1 MVRLVF
7 RPYTQVR
14 RTICTSVSLRAS
26 TRVSSGFASLRHSSP
41 SFGSRRA
48 RSNSNPSQKVGVG
61 RRCAPLAETRGAPA
75 RQLPCA
81 SRVSAP
87 VDSRARRTPWS
98 VFQDGSDGEPAG
110 RRLGRAGAR
119 GHAARARAAAS
130 AAPTASP
137 RAGSTA
143 RASAA
148 GAARVGPRP
157 EPSGGPREASFR
169 IRPGRIAGPHP
180 LPSRQ
185 FQALFDSLF
194 KVLFIFPSRYLFAIG
209 LSPVFSLGRNSPP
222 DWGCIPK
229 QPDSPTAPRGAAGS
243 GPDGALTLSGA
254 PFQGTWARSVAE
266 DASADYNSGG
276 GAARFPS
283 WALPGSLAVTR
294 GILVSFFSSAYL
306 YA

>member
-26 TRVSSGFASLRHSSP
+26 TRVSSGFALLRHSSP
-41 SFGSRRA
+41 SFGSRQA
-48 RSNSNPSQKVGVG
+48 CSHSNLSQKIRVG
-61 RRCAPLAETRGAPA
+61 RWCTPKGSHLSVSLRLHGFATHRLARM
-75 RQLPCA
+75 LD
-81 SRVSAP
+81 SLVRVSRRVGWGARRPLQRSAP
-87 VDSRARRTPWS
+87 RDTPQGARAKAVGRPRRHRRHRRPRSCPAAQPTTVHAPSRAADQQKP
-98 VFQDGSDGEPAG
+98 
-110 RRLGRAGAR
+110 
-119 GHAARARAAAS
+119 
-130 AAPTASP
+130 
-137 RAGSTA
+137 
-143 RASAA
+143 
-148 GAARVGPRP
+148 
-157 EPSGGPREASFR
+157 FR

-209 LSPVFSLGRNSPP
+209 LLPIFSLGWNLPP
-222 DWGCIPK
+222 DLGCIPK
-229 QPDSPTAPRGAAGS
+229 QPDSLTAPRGATGS
-243 GPDGALTLSGA
+243 GPDGALTLPGA

-266 DASADYNSGG
+266 DASPDYNSDGR
-276 GAARFPS
+276 AARFSS
-283 WALPGSLAVTR
+283 WAVPGSLAVTR